1 MQPKASPM
9 PTNNRSR
16 CDQDERLFPSSP
28 EPSQHYPEQL
38 VQRSESMA
46 RLFGVQSQQ
55 LLAEGQIFEDEIL
68 SGTERTHEPSQ
79 EMAERNE

>member
-1 MQPKASPM
+1 M
-9 PTNNRSR
+9 RG
-16 CDQDERLFPSSP
+16 FPSSP
-28 EPSQHYPEQL
+28 KPSQHYPEQL

-46 RLFGVQSQQ
+46 RSLGVQGQQ

-79 EMAERNE
+79 EMAERNEYGR

>member
-1 MQPKASPM
+1 M

-28 EPSQHYPEQL
+28 ELSQYDPEQL

-55 LLAEGQIFEDEIL
+55 LLTEGQIFEDEIL

-79 EMAERNE
+79 EMAERNEYGR